1 MPRLYSD
8 HSPFGRQ
15 EFKSDGG
22 TRTPWPTHSGM
33 SEWRPFEPMTTDHSA
48 DGRTASNGDPGRG
61 RWLARSAL
69 LGATGLGL
77 LFLTTDPVLAASSGQ
92 AFCDTSLAE
101 TIKNF
106 FGLIQFGGPLL
117 GGVLAMGAAVVT
129 PTVRQADKK
138 MELKEI
144 RNQAIVWGV
153 IVAPLGTSIIQ
164 FILNDVVAGGA
175 SCGF

>member
-1 MPRLYSD
+1 MP
-8 HSPFGRQ
+8 G
-15 EFKSDGG
+15 
-22 TRTPWPTHSGM
+22 
-33 SEWRPFEPMTTDHSA
+33 
-48 DGRTASNGDPGRG
+48 PGRPG
-61 RWLARSAL
+61 LSLPSVGSVVAVRNMKAAHTMHDEIETNDHGGLLRSVWQWPL
-69 LGATGLGL
+69 LGTLILGL
-77 LFLTTDPVLAASSGQ
+77 LVVATDPVLAASSGE

-138 MELKEI
+138 AELKEI
-144 RNQAIVWGV
+144 RNQAVVWGV

>member
-1 MPRLYSD
+1 MNAD
-8 HSPFGRQ
+8 HTADDDEASRTN
-15 EFKSDGG
+15 GG
-22 TRTPWPTHSGM
+22 LSIGALRVAVGTGVSLG
-33 SEWRPFEPMTTDHSA
+33 FLL
-48 DGRTASNGDPGRG
+48 
-61 RWLARSAL
+61 LA
-69 LGATGLGL
+69 TE
-77 LFLTTDPVLAASSGQ
+77 PVLAASSGQ
-92 AFCDTSLAE
+92 AFCETALAE

-129 PTVRQADKK
+129 PSVRQADKK
-138 MELKEI
+138 AELKEI
-144 RNQAIVWGV
+144 RNQAVVWGV

>member
-1 MPRLYSD
+1 MTKAR
-8 HSPFGRQ
+8 RA
-15 EFKSDGG
+15 DGG
-22 TRTPWPTHSGM
+22 EELNQSQRIL
-33 SEWRPFEPMTTDHSA
+33 
-48 DGRTASNGDPGRG
+48 DGLSC
-61 RWLARSAL
+61 WLLIGCLSLWL
-69 LGATGLGL
+69 LVLA
-77 LFLTTDPVLAASSGQ
+77 TDPVLAASSGQ

-138 MELKEI
+138 AELKEI
-144 RNQAIVWGV
+144 RNQAVVWGV

>member
-1 MPRLYSD
+1 MRAK
-8 HSPFGRQ
+8 H
-15 EFKSDGG
+15 
-22 TRTPWPTHSGM
+22 T
-33 SEWRPFEPMTTDHSA
+33 A
-48 DGRTASNGDPGRG
+48 DGSDERDEDSQVRG
-61 RWLARSAL
+61 WTPRWAVPLCV
-69 LGATGLGL
+69 GLGSVIL
-77 LFLTTDPVLAASSGQ
+77 LVEPGQAASSGQ

-175 SCGF
+175 SCGFWPRGSRCVSYWARASPRIPCPSTIPRTGGWRRADLLVR